1 MDIKRLKQ
9 ISSLKSGRLRLHSQY
24 YCTAMMQSYIG
35 LYISLIELTNINYI
49 KGLWRT
55 QAWSDVTGSNYQK
68 KNTEFVAMTGVI
80 NLNSLRTI

>member
-24 YCTAMMQSYIG
+24 YCTAMMHYIG

-49 KGLWRT
+49 KGSWRT
-55 QAWSDVTGSNYQK
+55 PAWSVVTGSNYQK
-68 KNTEFVAMTGVI
+68 KNTEFVAMTEVI
-80 NLNSLRTI
+80 NLNTRRVI

>member
-24 YCTAMMQSYIG
+24 YCTAIG

-49 KGLWRT
+49 KGSWRT

>member
-24 YCTAMMQSYIG
+24 YCTAMM

>member
-9 ISSLKSGRLRLHSQY
+9 ISSLKSGRLRLHSQF
-24 YCTAMMQSYIG
+24 YCTAMIR

-49 KGLWRT
+49 KGSWRT

>member
-24 YCTAMMQSYIG
+24 YCTAMIG